1 MDPCYLFPKFRRKWE
16 QVTPAVI
23 RMSKHTSIAG
33 TWVTLFICSL
43 CCLLWSEN
51 LTAVTNR
58 DLFFACGLMPDFVL
72 NFHLLFSGAGR
83 FILHLKG
90 FLATVERFML
100 MTWCG
105 VHLEVG
111 RWQLLSALLWQG
123 NSSYNLF
130 VNQLTLVLIIRKQD
144 QNMLVTVKNRVWQY
158 SFQTSNPLTAVT
170 SEFPQTGQFSVAVNW
185 DLGKSFWERLS
196 CLLKPVRAGKHW

>member
-1 MDPCYLFPKFRRKWE
+1 M
-16 QVTPAVI
+16 
-23 RMSKHTSIAG
+23 G
-33 TWVTLFICSL
+33 TWVTLLICSN

-58 DLFFACGLMPDFVL
+58 DLFFARGLMPDFVL
-72 NFHLLFSGAGR
+72 NFRLLFSRAGR

-90 FLATVERFML
+90 FLAAVERFML

-111 RWQLLSALLWQG
+111 SWQLLSSLLWQG

-130 VNQLTLVLIIRKQD
+130 VNQLTLVLIIFRKQD
-144 QNMLVTVKNRVWQY
+144 ENILVTVKNHVWQY
-158 SFQTSNPLTAVT
+158 SFQTSSLLTAVT
-170 SEFPQTGQFSVAVNW
+170 SEFPQTRQFSMVGKS
-185 DLGKSFWERLS
+185 DLEKSFWEWLS
-196 CLLKPVRAGKHW
+196 CLLKPLNRVGKHW